1 MAAAAVDAG
10 VLATLGRILGHEVQM
25 APDGFPTVAP
35 AKLKMLAQVPH
46 PFPYQGSKRA
56 LAHAIVCFLPE
67 DTETLIEPFA
77 GSAAISIAARFA
89 NLARKSVIADL
100 NAPLMGLWQRIIDD
114 PIGLAD
120 DYERMWI
127 DSEADPKAYFLAQR
141 AVFNQSKEPAV
152 LLYLLNRIVKGAV
165 RYSQNGDFN
174 QSADNRRRGAKPV
187 TVRQRLIDV
196 SATMLGTE
204 VHAVSY
210 ESLLVNARE
219 LDVVYMDPPYQGV
232 TDVADHRYCAGLRR
246 LDYEVAL
253 RDANANGVSYMVSY
267 DAVREDNKYG
277 EPLSSDL
284 GLTHLHL
291 SAGQSAQATLSGE
304 REETLES
311 LYLSPALV
319 RRLESKSS
327 NSLFG

>member
-10 VLATLGRILGHEVQM
+10 VLTTLARILGHEVPL

-35 AKLKMLAQVPH
+35 AKLGALYQVPH

-56 LAHAIVCFLPE
+56 LAHAIVCFLPD

-77 GSAAISIAARFA
+77 GSAAVSIAARFA
-89 NLARKSVIADL
+89 HLAHKSVIADL
-100 NAPLMGLWQRIIDD
+100 NAPLMGLWRQIIDD

-120 DYERMWI
+120 WYERMWI
-127 DSEADPKAYFLAQR
+127 DSEDDPKEYFLAQR
-141 AVFNQSKEPAV
+141 ARFNETKEPAV

-165 RYSQNGDFN
+165 RYSRNGDFN
-174 QSADNRRRGAKPV
+174 QSADNRRRGAKPD
-187 TVRQRLIDV
+187 TVRQRLIEV
-196 SATMLGTE
+196 SATMQGTE
-204 VHAVSY
+204 VHATSY
-210 ESLLVNARE
+210 ESLLVNAGE
-219 LDVVYMDPPYQGV
+219 FDVVYMDPPYQGV
-232 TDVADHRYCAGLRR
+232 TDVADHRYFAGLRR

-253 RDANANGVSYMVSY
+253 REANANGLSYMVSY

-277 EPLSSDL
+277 EPLSADL

-291 SAGQSAQATLSGE
+291 SAGQSAQATLIGE
-304 REETLES
+304 QEETLES

-327 NSLFG
+327 SFLFG